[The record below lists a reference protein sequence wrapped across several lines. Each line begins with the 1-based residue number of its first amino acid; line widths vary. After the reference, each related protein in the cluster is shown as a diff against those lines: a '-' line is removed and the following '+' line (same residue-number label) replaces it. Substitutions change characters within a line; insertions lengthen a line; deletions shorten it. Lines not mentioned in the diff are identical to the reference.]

1 MFKKIILDGETT
13 RWSVDENGRVRNDE
27 TGYFLTGTI
36 LHSYRYINFRWNG
49 KRKNKSVHRLVAE
62 AFLPNPENLPY
73 VHHKDGNRL
82 NNNLENL
89 EWVTEQDNRL
99 EAIMPQR
106 YKKYDDT
113 EIEGEQWRYF
123 RDSIY
128 QVSDYGRVRNTK
140 TGKILKGNDSD
151 CGYVRVDLQLAGQ
164 KRRKFLVHQL
174 VYECFVSS
182 EFDVINHIDG
192 NKKNNKVSNLES
204 VSHKENLQKAVNET
218 NAWHFR
224 KVAQYDLEGNYI
236 RTFLNASDAGRAMG
250 ILPSSMRNCIRLRGG
265 KHKNFIF
272 KYIDEDEASSTISEE
287 SRMNSPKCV
296 AHISGEDMVKTE

>member
-13 RWSVDENGRVRNDE
+13 RWSVDESGRVRNDE
-27 TGYFLTGTI
+27 TGHFLTGTI

-49 KRKNKSVHRLVAE
+49 KQKNKSVHRLVAE

-99 EAIMPQR
+99 EAIMPQG
-106 YKKYDDT
+106 YKKYDGT
-113 EIEGEQWRYF
+113 KIEGEQWRYF
-123 RDSIY
+123 RDSVY
-128 QVSDYGRVRNTK
+128 QVSDYGRVKNTK
-140 TGKILKGNDSD
+140 TGKILKGTASD
-151 CGYVRVDLQLAGQ
+151 CGYIRVDLQLAGQ

-174 VYECFVSS
+174 VYECFVSP

-204 VSHKENLQKAVNET
+204 VSHKENLQKAANET

-287 SRMNSPKCV
+287 SRVNSPKCV
-296 AHISGEDMVKTE
+296 AHTSGEDMVKTE